1 MKRFGLSAEE
11 RIKSRKDFETI
22 FSKGKTIFSSDKRIK
37 AIFFLE
43 KNDDTSGVKI
53 SATVSKKAGKAV
65 WRNRV
70 KRLIKEA
77 YRLKKEEIEKTVCEK
92 NVLLKIVFSLYN
104 FTEKK
109 NKKIYLSEV
118 IPGMTEILI
127 KLKKT
132 M

>member
-37 AIFFLE
+37 AIYFLE

-77 YRLKKEEIEKTVCEK
+77 YRLKKEEIEKTVYEK
-92 NVLLKIVFSLYN
+92 DFLLKIVFSLYT

-118 IPGMTEILI
+118 MPGMTEILI